1 MRFGWLRRL
10 VVAVVAV
17 FLALAGCGGH
27 PGPPVARPSPP
38 LPPPTAGP
46 VGANPLIG
54 AVFVGDTDQHT
65 CTGAVLHSGSGDLI
79 LTAAHCLA
87 GGSDATFV
95 PGFSGDSGPLGTWK
109 IGSVYMDS
117 RWLSVLDP
125 IADYAVARVS
135 RDGAGSI
142 ESVVGRGLTL
152 GSAPPK
158 GTLVTVT
165 AYPANVGGTP
175 IGCRGDTATG
185 PRGFP
190 SLSCAGLPAGTSGA
204 PWLSGSS
211 VVGLIGGFHGGG
223 CNDDVSYSPPFDG
236 AVTALLTRAQERG
249 PGDTGPTTAFND
261 GC

>member
-1 MRFGWLRRL
+1 MRFGWFRRL
-10 VVAVVAV
+10 AVAVAATMLVLV
-17 FLALAGCGGH
+17 GCGH
-27 PGPPVARPSPP
+27 PGPPMARPSPP
-38 LPPPTAGP
+38 LPPPTAAP
-46 VGANPLIG
+46 VDANPLIG

-65 CTGAVLHSGSGDLI
+65 CTGAVLHSDTGGMI

-95 PGFSGDSGPLGTWK
+95 PGFSGSSGPAGTWK
-109 IGSVYMDS
+109 LGSVYMDP
-117 RWLSVLDP
+117 RWLSTQDP
-125 IADYAVARVS
+125 IADYALAQVS
-135 RDGAGSI
+135 HDGAGSV
-142 ESVVGRGLTL
+142 ESVVGHGLSL
-152 GSAPPK
+152 GSAPHT
-158 GTLVTVT
+158 GTFVTVT
-165 AYPANVGGTP
+165 AYPASVGGAP
-175 IGCRGDTATG
+175 IGCRGDTASG

-236 AVTALLTRAQERG
+236 ALTALLTRAETGG
-249 PGDTGPTTAFND
+249 PGDTGPAVFND

>member
-1 MRFGWLRRL
+1 M
-10 VVAVVAV
+10 
-17 FLALAGCGGH
+17 
-27 PGPPVARPSPP
+27 ARPSPP
-38 LPPPTAGP
+38 SPPPTAAP
-46 VGANPLIG
+46 VTANPLIG

-65 CTGAVLHSGSGDLI
+65 CTGSVLHSQTGDLI

-87 GGSDATFV
+87 GGSYAAFV
-95 PGFSGDSGPLGTWK
+95 PGFSGDAGPAGRWK
-109 IGSVYMDS
+109 IGSVYMDP
-117 RWLSVLDP
+117 RWLSTQDP
-125 IADYAVARVS
+125 IADFAVARVS
-135 RDGAGSI
+135 SAGAASV
-142 ESVVGRGLTL
+142 ESVVGRGLAL
-152 GSAPPK
+152 GTAPPK

-165 AYPANVGGTP
+165 AYPASVGGTP

-204 PWLSGSS
+204 PWVSGSS

-236 AVTALLTRAQERG
+236 AVSALVGRAEADG
-249 PGDTGPTTAFND
+249 PGDTGPTTFND